1 MGAVF
6 NRRAVLTAQR
16 LYLIEGWKAGDIA
29 EKLDVTPDQMY
40 RLIRSKGWGKKKK
53 EQEAKIDKIAEST
66 DAALIEEDQEFR
78 ESLKI
83 RAMQMVDQG
92 LDIAESQSN
101 ARDFAS
107 AAAGTKNFM
116 ELYEK
121 AAGMGGN
128 VTQNVQN
135 NTLNI
140 MSLKTIYRAFSK
152 GIMFTILDK
161 YPFLA

>member
-1 MGAVF
+1 MAVPVF
-6 NRRAVLTAQR
+6 TRKMLLKAQR
-16 LYLIEGWKAGDIA
+16 MYLVEDMPPREIAVELGVEKEQLYTLFK
-29 EKLDVTPDQMY
+29 
-40 RLIRSKGWGKKKK
+40 RKGWAARKRKQV
-53 EQEAKIDKIAEST
+53 QEIDNLAEDTQAS
-66 DAALIEEDQEFR
+66 IISEDTEFR

-83 RAMQMVDQG
+83 RAQMMVEQG
-92 LDIAESQSN
+92 LDIAESQSD
-101 ARDFAS
+101 ARNFAS

-140 MSLKTIYRAFSK
+140 MYVKPESDSK
-152 GIMFTILDK
+152 PSEDGEVTDI
-161 YPFLA
+161 

>member
-1 MGAVF
+1 MAKPVF
-6 NRRAVLTAQR
+6 NRKMLLTAQR
-16 LYLIEGWKAGDIA
+16 LYLVEDWKPKDIA
-29 EKLDVTPDQMY
+29 EKIGVEPAQLHKLFQ
-40 RLIRSKGWGKKKK
+40 RKGWAKKKK
-53 EQEAKIDKIAEST
+53 EQIQKIDEMADDSQ
-66 DAALIEEDQEFR
+66 AALLEEDKEFR

-83 RAMQMVDQG
+83 RSMQMVEQG
-92 LDIAESQSN
+92 LDIAENQSD
-101 ARDFAS
+101 ARNFAS

-140 MSLKTIYRAFSK
+140 MYVQPESDSK
-152 GIMFTILDK
+152 PSEDGEITDI
-161 YPFLA
+161 